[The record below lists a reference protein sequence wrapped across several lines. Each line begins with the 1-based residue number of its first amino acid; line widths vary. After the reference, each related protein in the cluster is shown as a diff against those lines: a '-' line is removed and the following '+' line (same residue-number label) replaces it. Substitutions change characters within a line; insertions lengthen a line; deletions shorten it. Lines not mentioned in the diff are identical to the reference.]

1 MKNNGRTLDAL
12 RNGIKGKIYIYL
24 DNEKIGKQFL
34 QDAEDEGYKFGKIK
48 PTDNSWSNI
57 IALGKHKHISYVGFV
72 GHVAFQCGGN
82 NKDLTRV
89 DYEKYV
95 NGDRNFLFKNKPL
108 TEMTIQG
115 KFFKEIN
122 LVGDNS
128 FEAANVL
135 KSELPNCRN
144 EDEEVDL
151 CERVGDKYD
160 VLALPDFDED

>member
-12 RNGIKGKIYIYL
+12 RSSIKGKIYIYL

-34 QDAEDEGYKFGKIK
+34 QDAEDEGYMFGKIK
-48 PTDNSWSNI
+48 PTDNTWSNI
-57 IALGKHKHISYVGFV
+57 IALENRKHISYVGFV
-72 GHVAFQCGGN
+72 GHVAFQCGGSG
-82 NKDLTRV
+82 DLTRV

-108 TEMTIQG
+108 TEMTIRG

-128 FEAANVL
+128 FEAADIL
-135 KSELPNCRN
+135 KSELPNCRD
-144 EDEEVDL
+144 EDEEVAL
-151 CERVGDKYD
+151 CEKIGDKYD
-160 VLALPDFDED
+160 VLALPDFDDEC